1 MKKIFPFV
9 GLLLAAAC
17 SWAFYPKA
25 AESSGY
31 AMVISRFSGTALNA
45 RNTLSIIMP
54 NGDMQVQETD
64 VKTGTIKKV
73 ASSFDLMHLE
83 ELKKLNELRQNGWRV
98 VNSTQMSVGD
108 GTINET
114 IYVLEK

>member
-1 MKKIFPFV
+1 MKKIIPFA

-17 SWAFYPKA
+17 SWAFYPKP
-25 AESSGY
+25 AEPTGY
-31 AMVISRFSGTALNA
+31 AMVISRFSGSALNA
-45 RNTLSIIMP
+45 KNTLSIIMP
-54 NGDMQVQETD
+54 NGEVQVQETD
-64 VKTGTIKKV
+64 AKSGTIKKV
-73 ASSFDLMHLE
+73 ANSFDLMHLE

-98 VNSTQMSVGD
+98 VNSTQISVGA